1 MVDDEKVINISLKTE
16 GLSVKWDEEHESIFP
31 FRFLRAECRCAFCVD
46 EITRE
51 RRIGLQDV
59 ALDIKIEDW
68 IDVGK
73 YAIQILWSDG
83 HSEGIYP
90 FKMLL
95 SLCPCKLCF
104 DKGSLE
110 RD

>member
-1 MVDDEKVINISLKTE
+1 MFGDEKRAVAIAVKSNE
-16 GLSVKWDEEHESIFP
+16 LSITWDERHESRFP
-31 FRFLRAECRCAFCVD
+31 FRALRAECRCAFCVD

-51 RRIGLQDV
+51 RRIGLQDI
-59 ALDIKIEDW
+59 ATDIKIEDW

-90 FKMLL
+90 FEMLL
-95 SLCPCKLCF
+95 SLCPCSVCV
-104 DKGSLE
+104 DQGT
-110 RD
+110 

>member
-1 MVDDEKVINISLKTE
+1 MFTYKKKAVAITVKNNE
-16 GLSVKWDEEHESIFP
+16 LSITWDEQHESRFP
-31 FRFLRAECRCAFCVD
+31 FRDLRAECRCAFCVD

-51 RRIGLQDV
+51 RRIGLQDIST
-59 ALDIKIEDW
+59 DIKIEDW

-90 FKMLL
+90 FEMLL
-95 SLCPCKLCF
+95 SLCPCSVCV
-104 DKGSLE
+104 DPGT
-110 RD
+110 

>member
-1 MVDDEKVINISLKTE
+1 MVDDEKATNISLKTE
-16 GLSVKWDEEHESIFP
+16 GLSVRWDEEHESIFP
-31 FRFLRAECRCAFCVD
+31 FRLLRAACRCAFCVD

-51 RRIGLQDV
+51 RRIELS
-59 ALDIKIEDW
+59 DISENIQIEDW

-83 HSEGIYP
+83 HAEGIYP

-95 SLCPCKLCF
+95 SLCPCTTCSDSKT
-104 DKGSLE
+104 
-110 RD
+110 

>member
-1 MVDDEKVINISLKTE
+1 MFSDEKRAVAITVKGN
-16 GLSVKWDEEHESIFP
+16 GLSITWDERHESTFP
-31 FRFLRAECRCAFCVD
+31 FRALRAECRCAFCVD

-59 ALDIKIEDW
+59 STEIKIEDW

-90 FKMLL
+90 FEMLL
-95 SLCPCKLCF
+95 SLCPCKVCA
-104 DKGSLE
+104 D
-110 RD
+110 RDT

>member
-1 MVDDEKVINISLKTE
+1 MFSDEKRAVAITVKSN
-16 GLSVKWDEEHESIFP
+16 GLSIIWDKEHESMFP
-31 FRFLRAECRCAFCVD
+31 FRDLRAECRCAFCVD

-59 ALDIKIEDW
+59 TTDIKIEDW

-90 FKMLL
+90 FEMLL
-95 SLCPCKLCF
+95 SLCPCKVCA
-104 DKGSLE
+104 D
-110 RD
+110 RDT

>member
-1 MVDDEKVINISLKTE
+1 MFSDKKKAVAITVKNNE
-16 GLSVKWDEEHESIFP
+16 LSITWDEQHESRFP
-31 FRFLRAECRCAFCVD
+31 FSDLRAECRCAFCVD

-51 RRIGLQDV
+51 RRIGLQDIST
-59 ALDIKIEDW
+59 DIKIEDW

-90 FKMLL
+90 FEMLL
-95 SLCPCKLCF
+95 SLCPCSVCV
-104 DKGSLE
+104 DPGT
-110 RD
+110 